1 MHFTRLPYRRWK
13 MISVCS
19 FLVVLLAAAS
29 AAVAGNLKLS
39 TLFSDHAVLQ
49 CGMPVPVWGW
59 AKPGAKVNVRFAGQ
73 SVSTTAKPDGAWM
86 IKLAPLAVDA
96 TGHALTVSSGTNVIK
111 LSDILVGE
119 VWLCSGQSN
128 MQYPMAGWSHR
139 TNLLPLLKR
148 ANHPHIRLYH
158 VPMLEKNF
166 SGSPKKNAPVTW
178 QVCTPEN
185 VAGFSAVGYLF
196 GRELHNK
203 LHVPVGLLESDW
215 GGTHIEA
222 WTPAGG
228 FAKLPALNRTRK
240 WLTIEMAHQR
250 ALDNAYHQAFSRW
263 LKAAALAKAQGKALP
278 EKPAAPVDLIASPH
292 AYNYRIPPK
301 DWQPDPH
308 QNPTTLFNGMI
319 APLIAYA
326 IRGVIWYQGENN
338 VGTRDMHYFEN
349 LEGLIGAWRALWHE
363 GTFPF
368 YIVQIAP
375 CNYGPNARYEP
386 YVWRGEEQAA
396 MQLPSCG
403 IASTMDIGNT
413 KNIHPAD
420 KLDVARRL
428 ALIALAKTYARH
440 DLIYSGPVFK
450 SVRLSQG
457 HATVYF
463 AHVDGG
469 MASRNDQALSWFE
482 IAGADGKF
490 VTASAAIAGRSVVV
504 SSPKVLHPKFV
515 RFGWSDIAE
524 PNLMNKSG
532 LPALPFN
539 TAVVPWQRQQ

>member
-1 MHFTRLPYRRWK
+1 MLFNRSSYRHWNLVRA
-13 MISVCS
+13 CF
-19 FLVVLLAAAS
+19 FLVAFTASTS
-29 AAVAGNLKLS
+29 AAFAGNLKLS
-39 TLFSDHAVLQ
+39 TMFADHAVLQ
-49 CGMPVPVWGW
+49 CGMSVPVWGW
-59 AKPGAKVNVRFAGQ
+59 AKPGAKVEVRFAGQ
-73 SVSTTAKPDGAWM
+73 SVSTTAKADGAWM

-96 TGHALTVSSGTNVIK
+96 TPQVMRVSAGAAHIK
-111 LSDILVGE
+111 LTDILVGE

-128 MQYPMAGWSHR
+128 MQYNMAGWFHR

-158 VPMLEKNF
+158 VPMIEQNF
-166 SGSPKKNAPVTW
+166 AGTPRKTAPATW
-178 QVCTPEN
+178 QLCTPKN

-222 WTPAGG
+222 WTPAIG
-228 FAKLPALNRTRK
+228 FAKLPALKRTRQ
-240 WLTIEMAHQR
+240 WLAMEMAHQR
-250 ALDNAYHQAFSRW
+250 ALDNAYHEAFSRW
-263 LKAAALAKAQGKALP
+263 LKAVALAKSQGKALP
-278 EKPAAPVDLIASPH
+278 EKPTAPVDLIASPH
-292 AYNYRIPPK
+292 AYNYHIPPK

-319 APLIAYA
+319 APLIPYA
-326 IRGVIWYQGENN
+326 IRGAIWYQGENN
-338 VGTRDMHYFEN
+338 VSTHDMHYFEN
-349 LEGLIGAWRALWHE
+349 LEAMVGSWRRLWHE
-363 GTFPF
+363 GSFPF

-375 CNYGPNARYEP
+375 FNYGRDAHWEP
-386 YVWRGEEQAA
+386 YIWRGEEQAA
-396 MQLPSCG
+396 MQLPNSG
-403 IASTMDIGNT
+403 IASTMDIGNI

-440 DLIYSGPVFK
+440 NLVYSGPVFK
-450 SVRLSQG
+450 SVRFTKGRAIISF
-457 HATVYF
+457 T
-463 AHVDGG
+463 HVDGG
-469 MASRNDQALSWFE
+469 LASRNEKALNWFE

-490 VTASAAIAGRSVVV
+490 VSANAKIVARRVVV
-504 SSPKVLHPKFV
+504 SSPGVLHPKFV
-515 RFGWSDIAE
+515 RFGWSDIAA

-539 TAVVPWQRQQ
+539 TAVVPWLHP